1 MSKTKIVCT
10 IGPASEN
17 EAKLQSLVSA
27 GMNIMRLNFSHGDF
41 AEHQARV
48 DNLRHI
54 METTDLKAEILQDLG
69 GPKIRIGS
77 FTTDTVTLVNGNT
90 IAITTDKVDGTV
102 DRVSVNYPLLPQE
115 VGVGHIIFLNDG
127 NQKLQ
132 VEKVEGNDVVCKI
145 LVGGTIKGKRGLN
158 LPDSDLSVKALTEKD
173 IADVEFGLKN
183 NVDYFALSFVRNA
196 DDITI
201 LRDMLNAHGSKAKI
215 IAKVETPQAIKDI
228 DNIVVAFDGVM
239 VARGDLAVEVPFE
252 KVPALQKMM
261 VKKCNEAGKFVIVAT
276 QMMESMINAPTPT
289 RAEVSDVAN
298 AVWDGADAVMTS
310 AETAN
315 GSFPLETVLAM
326 RKITDEAE
334 KTVR

>member
-10 IGPASEN
+10 IGPASESVDML
-17 EAKLQSLVSA
+17 EKLLNA

-48 DNLRHI
+48 ENLKI
-54 METTDLKAEILQDLG
+54 ASEKTGLSAMTLQDLG

-77 FTTDTVTLVNGNT
+77 FTTDTVTLINGNT
-90 IAITTDKVDGTV
+90 ITITTDKVDGTV
-102 DRVSVNYPLLPQE
+102 DRVSVNYPMLPKE

-145 LVGGTIKGKRGLN
+145 LIGGTIKGKRGLN

-173 IADVEFGLKN
+173 ISDVEFGLKN

-201 LRDMLNAHGSKAKI
+201 LRKMLDDYGSKAKI

-228 DNIVVAFDGVM
+228 DSIISAFDGVM

-252 KVPALQKMM
+252 KVPALQKMI

-276 QMMESMINAPTPT
+276 QMMESMVNAPTPT

-298 AVWDGADAVMTS
+298 AVWDGTGAVMTS

-315 GSFPLETVLAM
+315 GSFPVETILAM

-334 KTVR
+334 KVA